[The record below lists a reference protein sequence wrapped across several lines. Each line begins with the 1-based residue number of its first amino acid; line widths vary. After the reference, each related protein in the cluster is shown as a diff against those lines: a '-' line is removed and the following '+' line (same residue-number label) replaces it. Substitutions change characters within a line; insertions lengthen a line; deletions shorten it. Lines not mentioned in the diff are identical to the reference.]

1 MENMVFV
8 CWIFM
13 LAVVLI
19 NIINLCLTCEWK
31 MKVQKAISEVEKT
44 LADHKQFANDQDLN
58 LFHVKEDLL
67 DLKAAFYSSGLQTLK
82 VRSEDH
88 DKALESLRKDML
100 DLQVISGTLPSKAGT
115 MREEVANAL
124 EELQSLQSAY
134 KEQQA
139 LLETAKDQT
148 TKLADAYEG
157 LHFTSEEFNQMRER
171 LDEIDRRTK
180 FE

>member
-1 MENMVFV
+1 MENMVFAFCLFTLIIGIV
-8 CWIFM
+8 C
-13 LAVVLI
+13 
-19 NIINLCLTCEWK
+19 IINLCLTFRWK
-31 MKVQKAISEVEKT
+31 LQVEKAIHEVEKT
-44 LADHKQFANDQDLN
+44 LSDSKQFTNDLDLN
-58 LFHVKEDLL
+58 LFHAKEDLL
-67 DLKAAFYSSGLQTLK
+67 DLKSTFYSSGLQTLK

-88 DKALESLRKDML
+88 DKAIESLRKDML
-100 DLQVISGTLPSKAGT
+100 DLQVISGTLPSRAGT
-115 MREEVANAL
+115 MRDEVSNAL
-124 EELQSLQSAY
+124 EELKSLQSSY

-139 LLETAKDQT
+139 LLETTKDQT